1 MPRYTIDPATGIKT
15 KVSSTEYVPP
25 CIAKTAE
32 RKKGFIPDTETVT
45 ADETTHESSDS
56 YVDPSL

>member
-25 CIAKTAE
+25 CLAKTAE
-32 RKKGFIPDTETVT
+32 RKKSFIPEIDTETVT
-45 ADETTHESSDS
+45 EKDETGNTETD
-56 YVDPSL
+56 